1 MLRQAAMERTDA
13 SSRHPTVAL
22 PGSVFK
28 RGHADC
34 MISTSYC
41 QSWAQECSR
50 NGNQPGTRRPIC
62 SDTFCFATAN
72 LKGEKASDTTDV
84 DVRPANKLGRDT
96 RKKIVDEALATKD
109 QDQYRFL
116 KLIKDRM
123 DA

>member
-1 MLRQAAMERTDA
+1 MQVTAKVPDKGVHKHA
-13 SSRHPTVAL
+13 SLPIARHL
-22 PGSVFK
+22 
-28 RGHADC
+28 
-34 MISTSYC
+34 
-41 QSWAQECSR
+41 
-50 NGNQPGTRRPIC
+50 IC
-62 SDTFCFATAN
+62 SDTFCFPAAN
-72 LKGEKASDTTDV
+72 LTGEKVSGKTDV